1 MSDYFIEAE
10 SPYLSENGT
19 HFFIHGV
26 PRFSE
31 ATPSHIH
38 EAVEIIY
45 VTAGNHDFYV
55 NQQHFLVKQGDL
67 MLFRSN
73 TIHRIV
79 SRETDWNRYYVLMIK
94 PSVLYELASKDRAA
108 EYLLRLVLEGGKCH
122 WTKSELENSP
132 IREAF
137 EKQITLF
144 NSSDPCR
151 DLSLK
156 IGSFQ
161 IVLEILRDIFQNEE
175 DSEELHG
182 SGENTARIYKTISY
196 INHHYGEDIDAQKC
210 CTALNI
216 SYSYFS
222 RSFKAIT
229 GRSFKEYVNFVRV
242 NQAERMLL
250 STSKSIMDVAF
261 DCGFNNV
268 SYFIKVFKQLK
279 GSTPLSYRKS
289 L

>member
-1 MSDYFIEAE
+1 MDNYFIEQENAQ
-10 SPYLSENGT
+10 LAENGT
-19 HFFIHGV
+19 AFFLHGV
-26 PRFSE
+26 PRFSV
-31 ATPSHIH
+31 ATHSHLH
-38 EAVEIIY
+38 EAVEMIY
-45 VTAGNHDFYV
+45 VTAGNHDFYI
-55 NQQHFLVKQGDL
+55 NEQHYLVKQGDL

-73 TIHRIV
+73 TVHKIV

-122 WTKSELENSP
+122 WTREELENSP

-137 EKQITLF
+137 EKQINLF
-144 NSSDPCR
+144 TSSDPCR

-156 IGSFQ
+156 IGGIQ

-175 DSEELHG
+175 EPEGLRG
-182 SGENTARIYKTISY
+182 SGENTARIYKTIYY
-196 INHHYGEDIDAQKC
+196 INHHYGEEIDAQKC
-210 CTALNI
+210 CTALNV

-229 GRSFKEYVNFVRV
+229 GKSFKEYLNFVRV

-250 STSKSIMDVAF
+250 STNKSIMDVAF

-279 GSTPLSYRKS
+279 GSTPLSYRRS
-289 L
+289 F

>member
-1 MSDYFIEAE
+1 MSDYFVEAE
-10 SPYLSENGT
+10 SPYLAENGT
-19 HFFIHGV
+19 HFFLHGV
-26 PRFSE
+26 PRFSV
-31 ATPSHIH
+31 ATHSHLH
-38 EAVEIIY
+38 EAVEMIY
-45 VTAGNHDFYV
+45 VTAGNHDFYI
-55 NQQHFLVKQGDL
+55 NEQHYLVKQGDL

-73 TIHRIV
+73 TVHEIV

-122 WTKSELENSP
+122 WTREELENSP

-137 EKQITLF
+137 EKQINLF
-144 NSSDPCR
+144 TSSDPCR

-156 IGSFQ
+156 IGGFQ
-161 IVLEILRDIFQNEE
+161 IVLEILRDIFQNEDE
-175 DSEELHG
+175 PEGLKG
-182 SGENTARIYKTISY
+182 NGENVARIYQTIYY
-196 INHHYGEDIDAQKC
+196 INRHYAEDIDAQKC
-210 CTALNI
+210 CTALNV

-229 GRSFKEYVNFVRV
+229 GKSFKEYLNFVRV

-250 STSKSIMDVAF
+250 STNKSIMDVAF

-268 SYFIKVFKQLK
+268 SYFIKVFKQWK

-289 L
+289 V